1 MGGAKN
7 SLLQTE
13 NELRGTEAQR
23 EIKKDYLDC
32 RSCKAALVESKDKT
46 CGAGTAGL
54 SHLCLQDAKLI
65 ANMAYSH
72 SLKKL
77 KPEDLFNRSLET
89 QKLYINMEAMC

>member
-1 MGGAKN
+1 M
-7 SLLQTE
+7 LQTE

-54 SHLCLQDAKLI
+54 SHLCLQDAKLT

>member
-1 MGGAKN
+1 M
-7 SLLQTE
+7 LQTE

-89 QKLYINMEAMC
+89 QKLYINMEVMC

>member
-1 MGGAKN
+1 M
-7 SLLQTE
+7 LLTE